1 MANSLCGGDLG
12 VLAGEINSFFE
23 SVCRDLDPID
33 ASIVPLDCPVPLN
46 YTIDTDTVIKLL
58 AKINVNKAIGPDD
71 IPSWILRDHAL
82 ILAHPVCTIL
92 YSTHPSG
99 RVSYQLFGN
108 QPMLSLFQ
116 KPTLLVLLTR
126 I

>member
-1 MANSLCGGDLG
+1 MANSLCSGDLG

-33 ASIVPLDCPVPLN
+33 VSIITLDCPVPFN

-58 AKINVNKAIGPDD
+58 AKINVNKAIGPVD

-82 ILAHPVCTIL
+82 ILAHPVCTIFNA
-92 YSTHPSG
+92 SI
-99 RVSYQLFGN
+99 RVGFV
-108 QPMLSLFQ
+108 
-116 KPTLLVLLTR
+116 PTIRKSANVIPIPKANPPRVINR